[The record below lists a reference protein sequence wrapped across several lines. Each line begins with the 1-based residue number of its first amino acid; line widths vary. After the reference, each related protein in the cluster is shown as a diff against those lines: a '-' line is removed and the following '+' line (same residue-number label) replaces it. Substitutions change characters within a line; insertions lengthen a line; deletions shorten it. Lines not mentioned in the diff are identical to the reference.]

1 MALREPQRPINRPR
15 SGSYIPISA
24 PLDLR
29 LKKLLTKNPSPS
41 STTSG
46 SHASNFTLNLKFNY
60 RKSNTKL
67 TSVRSHVYRKEEN
80 RIPSTPEWV
89 AHPGLGSVRSPI
101 KKMINHSFQLLTS
114 ERSYVYRKEENRNES
129 TPEWVVHPDLGSVRS
144 PIKKM
149 INHSFQL
156 LTSVRSHVYRKEEN
170 RIHSTPEWVVHPGLG
185 SARPQIKKIL
195 TKNPS
200 PSSTTSG
207 SHASNFM
214 LYLNFN
220 YRKSITKLT
229 SARSYILGG

>member
-1 MALREPQRPINRPR
+1 MFIEKKTIEPHRPR
-15 SGSYIPISA
+15 SGSHIPISA
-24 PLDLR
+24 PLLRPPIKKIINQKSITVINHLR
-29 LKKLLTKNPSPS
+29 LP
-41 STTSG
+41 TS
-46 SHASNFTLNLKFNY
+46 ASNFMLNPNFNN

-89 AHPGLGSVRSPI
+89 
-101 KKMINHSFQLLTS
+101 
-114 ERSYVYRKEENRNES
+114 
-129 TPEWVVHPDLGSVRS
+129 
-144 PIKKM
+144 
-149 INHSFQL
+149 
-156 LTSVRSHVYRKEEN
+156 
-170 RIHSTPEWVVHPGLG
+170 VHPGLG
-185 SARPQIKKIL
+185 SARPPIKKIL